1 MKKLLVFP
9 FVVAAVA
16 TSMQAQA
23 FKFDTPDDWSV
34 RWDNSLK
41 GNLMYRVENQDPS
54 VYSPERAEPV
64 GAGSTARVADDADY
78 SVDDG
83 NAVSQRIDVLSELDV
98 IWKDTLGFRVSGS
111 GWYDHAYSGSNDA
124 PQSGP
129 TKGYPAANSTWG
141 SLSVQPGHYTDKA
154 KDLHYRGAELLDAF
168 VFANF
173 DIGDV
178 AGNVRIGRHTLY
190 WGQSLLV
197 AGALHGFAGSMA
209 AIDFSKGLGAPGTEV
224 KELFIPNSKISSTLQ
239 FSDNLSLSGYYA
251 FEFEPARWPE
261 GGTYFATNEV
271 ASKHAEFVTGF
282 PGAAGGTRA
291 GFKQEDQTYRD
302 SGDWGLNLGYYI
314 ERWDLETSLIYM
326 NNTDR
331 MTNGLYGTTGETVT
345 QGDIDLAAE
354 TDAVLL
360 GYYSWVFK
368 KDIKTMGISLSKQII
383 DISWG
388 LDLVYRD
395 DNAIY
400 LETTDSILQGFSGIG
415 AAGPGS
421 DYPGATGDTVH
432 IVLNGVGFLSPDWGL
447 WDGGVY
453 AVEFTASN
461 LLHFNKNEE
470 LANVLIRE
478 DKWCSTIAGRFIPTW
493 YQVRSGW
500 DLSAP
505 TTFSMGTSCRQ
516 ASTAGGGNQDIGNA
530 SAGLAVDIDQV
541 WNIALKYNFFW
552 GPQPNGPAAYIKDRD
567 NVSLTVKRTF

>member
-1 MKKLLVFP
+1 MKKLLTVSIL
-9 FVVAAVA
+9 AAA
-16 TSMQAQA
+16 TAASMHANA
-23 FKFDTPDDWSV
+23 FKFDTPDDWSI
-34 RWDNSLK
+34 RWDNSVK
-41 GNLMYRVENQDPS
+41 GNLMYRVENLDPS
-54 VYSPERAEPV
+54 VYDPNRADP
-64 GAGSTARVADDADY
+64 AATAAIADDADY

-83 NAVSQRIDVLSELDV
+83 HAVSQRIDVLSEIDV

-129 TKGYPAANSTWG
+129 TKGFPAANSTWG
-141 SLSVQPGHYTDKA
+141 SLTVQPGKYTDKA
-154 KDLHYRGAELLDAF
+154 KDLHYKGGQLLDAF

-178 AGNVRIGRHTLY
+178 AGNLRVGRHTLY

-224 KELFIPNSKISSTLQ
+224 KELFIPNGKVSSTLQ
-239 FSDNLSLSGYYA
+239 FTDNISLSAYYA
-251 FEFEPARWPE
+251 FEFEPVLWPE

-271 ASKHAEFVTGF
+271 ASKHSEFVTGI
-282 PGAAGGTRA
+282 PSLVEGAPRL
-291 GFKQEDQTYRD
+291 GFAQIDQTYRD
-302 SGDWGLNLGYYI
+302 SGDWGLNLGYYF
-314 ERWDLETSLIYM
+314 EPWDLETNLIYM

-331 MTNGLYGTTGETVT
+331 MTNGLYGTPGTSVT
-345 QGDIDLAAE
+345 DADNALAAE
-354 TDAVLL
+354 TGAAIL

-368 KDIKTMGISLSKQII
+368 EDIKTMGISLSKQMF
-383 DISWG
+383 DISFG
-388 LDLVYRD
+388 VDLVYRD

-400 LETTDSILQGFSGIG
+400 LDTLASLTQGLEG
-415 AAGPGS
+415 ASPGS

-432 IVLNGVGFLSPDWGL
+432 IVMNGVGFLSPDWGL

-461 LLHFNKNEE
+461 LLHFNKNEQ
-470 LANVLIRE
+470 LANTFIRE
-478 DKWCSTIAGRFIPTW
+478 DKWCSTVATRFNPTW

-505 TTFSMGTSCRQ
+505 ASFAMGTSCRQ
-516 ASTAGGGNQDIGNA
+516 ATTAGGGNQDIGNG
-530 SAGLAVDIDQV
+530 SVGLAVDIDQV
-541 WNIALKYNFFW
+541 WNVALKYNIFF
-552 GPQPNGPAAYIKDRD
+552 GPQSNGPAAYIKDRD
-567 NVSLTVKRTF
+567 NLSLTVKRTF